1 MMKELIGIVFSSDIK
16 YLYHANPFNMYTYLL
31 MYMYFYVI
39 YTHLP
44 QICFK
49 DRFKNLFVSLKF
61 RSLENA
67 FLYILS
73 LHCSRGSF
81 RPLSGYDVK
90 SQSRSRR
97 QLQEAGA
104 TSMDLKRASS
114 RRSFEQGLLINSMY
128 NDYGFQGVDAET

>member
-1 MMKELIGIVFSSDIK
+1 M
-16 YLYHANPFNMYTYLL
+16 
-31 MYMYFYVI
+31 
-39 YTHLP
+39 
-44 QICFK
+44 
-49 DRFKNLFVSLKF
+49 
-61 RSLENA
+61 SLENV

-128 NDYGFQGVDAET
+128 NDYGFQGVNAETLCRGGLTFIKKRGHQKAQLHRSRATHTKTNTVLIKLKHVW

>member
-1 MMKELIGIVFSSDIK
+1 MLIHLTCTRNYPCTCISTLNNKFPTDLIVLKIDLKSFCITK
-16 YLYHANPFNMYTYLL
+16 YLK
-31 MYMYFYVI
+31 
-39 YTHLP
+39 
-44 QICFK
+44 FK
-49 DRFKNLFVSLKF
+49 FI
-61 RSLENA
+61 SLENV
-67 FLYILS
+67 FLYIFS
-73 LHCSRGSF
+73 FRCSRGSF